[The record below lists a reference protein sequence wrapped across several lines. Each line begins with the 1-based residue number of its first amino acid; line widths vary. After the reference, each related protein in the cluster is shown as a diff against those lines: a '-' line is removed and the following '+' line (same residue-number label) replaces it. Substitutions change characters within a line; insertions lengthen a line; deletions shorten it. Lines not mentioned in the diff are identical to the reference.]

1 MLFVFDWDGT
11 LINSTDKIARCMQA
25 AIDAVDLPYRSHEQS
40 RSIIG
45 LGLPEAVRNLFPGIS
60 ADKASQ
66 LCDSYRDHFIAAD
79 QVPCDFYPGVSAV
92 LASLRADGHILTV
105 ATGKSRSGLN
115 RVLGNLAM
123 STFFDATRC
132 ADETAS
138 KPDPLMLHELMD
150 ELAIPAAETVMVGD
164 TEFDLEMASNAGIKS
179 IAVSYGAH
187 PVERLL
193 PHKPQRCIDRFSEI
207 LDWL

>member
-25 AIDAVDLPYRSHEQS
+25 AIESVDLPYRSHEQS

-45 LGLPEAVRNLFPGIS
+45 LGLPEAVRNLFPGIA
-60 ADKASQ
+60 ADKVRQ
-66 LCDSYRDHFIAAD
+66 LCDSYRDQFIAAD
-79 QVPCDFYPGVSAV
+79 QVPCDFYPGVSEV
-92 LASLRADGHILTV
+92 LASLKSDGHILTV
-105 ATGKSRSGLN
+105 ATGKSRSGLD
-115 RVLGNLAM
+115 RVLANLSM
-123 STFFDATRC
+123 STFFHATRC

-138 KPDPLMLHELMD
+138 KPDPLMLHELMQ
-150 ELAIPAAETVMVGD
+150 EMAVPAADTVMVGD
-164 TEFDLEMASNAGIKS
+164 TAFDLEMASNAGIRS

>member
-11 LINSTDKIARCMQA
+11 LMNSTDKIASCIQA
-25 AIDAVDLPYRSHEQS
+25 AIATVGLPYRSHEQS

-45 LGLPEAVRNLFPGIS
+45 LGLPEAVRSLFPDIT
-60 ADKASQ
+60 ADKARE
-66 LCDSYRDHFIAAD
+66 LCDSYRDHFVAAD
-79 QVPCDFYPGVSAV
+79 QVPCDLYPHVSKV
-92 LASLRADGHILTV
+92 LATLKAEGHHLAV
-105 ATGKSRSGLN
+105 ATGKSRRGLD
-115 RVLGNLAM
+115 RVLGVM
-123 STFFDATRC
+123 SMSSFFDATRC

-138 KPDPLMLHELMD
+138 KPDPLMLHQLMQ
-150 ELAIPAAETVMVGD
+150 ELAIPAAQTVMVGD
-164 TEFDLEMASNAGIKS
+164 TSFDLEMASNAGIRS

-193 PHKPQRCIDRFSEI
+193 PHQPERCIDHFNEI